1 MKITTIIV
9 TAALGLGVTAAI
21 AQVAPSEDQQRVI
34 DARQAHMGLY
44 GFYLTPLG
52 QMAQDRIPYDAAV
65 ASAAA
70 SNLAAMAAIDQA
82 AFWVDGTDSAS
93 VTGSRARAEI
103 WTDADGYASAKQ
115 GMADA
120 TAALALVAG
129 DGIDALKGAFGPV
142 GQSCGACHQNYRAP
156 SN

>member
-1 MKITTIIV
+1 MKITPLIV
-9 TAALGLGVTAAI
+9 TAVLGLGVTAAL
-21 AQVAPSEDQQRVI
+21 AQDLSEDQQRAVN
-34 DARQAHMGLY
+34 ARQAHMGLY

-52 QMAQDRIPYDAAV
+52 QMAQDRIAYDAAI

-82 AFWVDGTDSAS
+82 AFWVEGTDSS
-93 VTGSRARAEI
+93 VEGSRARAEI
-103 WTDADGYASAKQ
+103 WTDAEGYAQAQQS
-115 GMADA
+115 MVDA

-142 GQSCGACHQNYRAP
+142 GQSCGACHQTYRAP

>member
-1 MKITTIIV
+1 MKITPLIV
-9 TAALGLGVTAAI
+9 TAVLGLGVTAAL
-21 AQVAPSEDQQRVI
+21 AQDLSEDQQRAVN
-34 DARQAHMGLY
+34 ARQAHMGLY

-52 QMAQDRIPYDAAV
+52 QMAQDRIAYDTAI

-82 AFWVDGTDSAS
+82 AFWVDGTDSS
-93 VTGSRARAEI
+93 VEGSRARAEI
-103 WTDADGYASAKQ
+103 WTDAEGYAQAQQS
-115 GMADA
+115 MVDA

-142 GQSCGACHQNYRAP
+142 GQSCGACHQTYRAP

>member
-1 MKITTIIV
+1 MKITTLIV
-9 TAALGLGVTAAI
+9 TAVLGLGVTAAL
-21 AQVAPSEDQQRVI
+21 AQDLNEDQQRAVN
-34 DARQAHMGLY
+34 ARQAHMGLY

-52 QMAQDRIPYDAAV
+52 QMAQDRIAYDAAI
-65 ASAAA
+65 ATAAA

-82 AFWVDGTDSAS
+82 AFWVDGTDSS
-93 VTGSRARAEI
+93 VEGSRARAEI
-103 WTDADGYASAKQ
+103 WTDAEGYAQAQQS
-115 GMADA
+115 MVDA

-142 GQSCGACHQNYRAP
+142 GQSCGACHQTYRAP

>member
-1 MKITTIIV
+1 MKITTLIV
-9 TAALGLGVTAAI
+9 TAVLGLGVTAAL
-21 AQVAPSEDQQRVI
+21 AQDLSEDQQRAVN
-34 DARQAHMGLY
+34 ARQAHMGLY

-52 QMAQDRIPYDAAV
+52 QMAQDRIAYDTAI

-82 AFWVDGTDSAS
+82 AFWVDGTDSS
-93 VTGSRARAEI
+93 VEGSRARAEI
-103 WTDADGYASAKQ
+103 WTDAEGYAQAQQS
-115 GMADA
+115 MVDA

-142 GQSCGACHQNYRAP
+142 GQSCGACHQTYRAP